1 MTYAQRTHYTNNY
14 KILLLLP
21 FFFFLL
27 WSPTTTFAADYFVW
41 GRVYSA
47 TPLIAGEEPQNHELS
62 GVPAEQIVGED
73 LIPQVSRNLLKV
85 KVLAASDGS
94 ELGSYVTRHDGG
106 YLVSFT
112 ATPSSGS
119 DIAIRFV
126 VEEIATSK
134 TLFESG
140 ELALSTWPTPNIRF
154 LLIEED
160 LSEIGGGG
168 AVTTMASPGHYTGI
182 FTRVGKIELATE
194 VDSIST
200 RLINTTTGRATV
212 SPVVSNQLHIP
223 DYKDAPFG
231 GNLFLFGGFSQYLYN
246 PSSPPDNPTI
256 YYKIQIENLDTSTT
270 EYMDD
275 PLVKTKYT
283 VNFTTGTVDTER
295 VTLGPNN
302 GGGLPGCIE
311 ASKPI
316 CYELT
321 PISSG
326 ANVFWSFPDLVALWR
341 TGGLNGNY
349 RLTLDEVGLANAS
362 LFDDFPDYTSLKL
375 HLDNVAPMARIDPLQ
390 TGDPDTPRVYT
401 PSPTD
406 TGIGGDLMNL
416 SSPLGSFPGDYGG
429 SADPTCSILSLEG
442 PLGHHYLAFK
452 LTAYHANGFMRYWDF
467 QYKRNDT
474 GYQRHIGKTFDGSAM
489 DDFGAVQVTSTE
501 TDQHGFQDRYLY
513 LNSGYLQPGGGTD
526 LGSCGYRFVIRAT
539 TRATDGYH
547 YLRYRWDEDIHYI
560 QR

>member
-1 MTYAQRTHYTNNY
+1 MTYNQRIHYTTIY
-14 KILLLLP
+14 KVFLLLP
-21 FFFFLL
+21 FFILL
-27 WSPTTTFAADYFVW
+27 SWLPTTALAADYFVW

-47 TPLIAGEEPQNHELS
+47 TPLTPGEEPPNNVLTD
-62 GVPAEQIVGED
+62 VPAEQIVGED
-73 LIPQVSRNLLKV
+73 LIAQVPRNLLKV

-94 ELGSYVTRHDGG
+94 ELGSYITRHDGG
-106 YLVSFT
+106 YLVSFS
-112 ATPSSGS
+112 ATPPSAGNLS
-119 DIAIRFV
+119 IRFV

-140 ELALSTWPTPNIRF
+140 ELAVTTWPTPNIRF

-160 LSEIGGGG
+160 LSEISGGG
-168 AVTTMASPGHYTGI
+168 AVTTMASPGQYTGI

-194 VDSIST
+194 EGGITT

-212 SPVVSNQLHIP
+212 PPVVSNQLHIP

-246 PSSPPDNPTI
+246 PSMPDNLTI
-256 YYKIQIENLDTSTT
+256 YYKIQIENLDTSTM

-302 GGGLPGCIE
+302 GGGLPGCVVTG
-311 ASKPI
+311 KPV

-362 LFDDFPDYTSLKL
+362 LFEDIPDYTSLKL
-375 HLDNVAPMARIDPLQ
+375 HLDNVAPVASIDPLQ
-390 TGDPDTPRVYT
+390 SGDHDTPRVYT
-401 PSPTD
+401 PSPANTS
-406 TGIGGDLMNL
+406 IGGDLMNM

-452 LTAYHANGFMRYWDF
+452 LTAYHANGFLRYWDF
-467 QYKRNDT
+467 RYKRNDI
-474 GYQRHIGKTFDGSAM
+474 GYQLHIAKTFDGSAM
-489 DDFGAVQVTSTE
+489 VDFGTVQVTSTE

-513 LNSGYLQPGGGTD
+513 LNSNCLQPGGGTD

-560 QR
+560 LR